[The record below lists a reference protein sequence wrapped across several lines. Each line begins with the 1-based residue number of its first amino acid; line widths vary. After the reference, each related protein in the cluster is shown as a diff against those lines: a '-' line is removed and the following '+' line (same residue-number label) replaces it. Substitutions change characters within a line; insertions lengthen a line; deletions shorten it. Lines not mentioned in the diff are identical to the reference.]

1 MPITDITL
9 LLSISQAFFLVIAAY
24 TFQRHSYV
32 GKLLIV
38 FAFSMLGYFYLVLMT
53 DQLAVWE
60 IYLLTR
66 VSYLIPGVIWL
77 LAFAL
82 FRHEKPVP
90 LYAWMLIASYFG
102 LRAIGGAYYS
112 FRPEEFSVGVLH
124 TLTYIVPQI
133 INIGI
138 YIHTLGLVVLE
149 HRQDLIEERRSL
161 RGPFVAVLGTFW
173 LLVAVDVTCS
183 VLWWMGVESIEQSWA
198 TIQVLRSVLSFPV
211 ALAVN
216 LILFRINTMASDV
229 DASLFSRDR
238 RTAHGAEA
246 FDSRE
251 LALRDRLLKVM
262 EVEKIYCQ
270 PGLTIGKLAEH
281 LHVQEY
287 KLRSVIN
294 RVMKFNNFSHFL
306 NKYRVREAEER
317 LLATDDSITNIGVD
331 VGYAS
336 FSSFHKAFREAHGI
350 TPKEFRIL
358 NRRAE
363 ATGRKSPAF
372 A

>member
-1 MPITDITL
+1 
-9 LLSISQAFFLVIAAY
+9 
-24 TFQRHSYV
+24 
-32 GKLLIV
+32 
-38 FAFSMLGYFYLVLMT
+38 
-53 DQLAVWE
+53 
-60 IYLLTR
+60 
-66 VSYLIPGVIWL
+66 
-77 LAFAL
+77 
-82 FRHEKPVP
+82 
-90 LYAWMLIASYFG
+90 
-102 LRAIGGAYYS
+102 
-112 FRPEEFSVGVLH
+112 
-124 TLTYIVPQI
+124 
-133 INIGI
+133 
-138 YIHTLGLVVLE
+138 
-149 HRQDLIEERRSL
+149 
-161 RGPFVAVLGTFW
+161 
-173 LLVAVDVTCS
+173 
-183 VLWWMGVESIEQSWA
+183 QSWA

-270 PGLTIGKLAEH
+270 PGLPSGKVAEH

-287 KLRSVIN
+287 ELRSVIN
-294 RVMKFNNFSHFL
+294 RVMKFNDCSHFL

-336 FSSFHKAFREAHGI
+336 F
-350 TPKEFRIL
+350 
-358 NRRAE
+358 
-363 ATGRKSPAF
+363 
-372 A
+372 